1 VVDINALADPAQ
13 TLAADRPARFL
24 RIVKAV
30 SQPDEDLLD
39 IDNTAFGVSQANGM
53 REIVGYAMIEPDGS
67 VMVKVPANTALAI
80 SVLDADGK
88 RITSRHRN
96 WIALVPGQELKCNG
110 CHVQN
115 SGLSHG
121 RSDAFESAWEGAQ
134 TAGVEFPNTDPMWFV
149 GDIGETMAE
158 VRARVSCTNDGC
170 SSLEPS
176 MNIVYRDVWS
186 ADPAIVAQNGE
197 IDMLYT
203 GLTTPLPT
211 SLGCAQDWSPNCR
224 SVINYETVIHPLW
237 SQPRLVFDDVGN
249 PVLDPVTGLQQ
260 NNNCL
265 NCHTPVD
272 AAGVVRVPAGQ
283 LELQDGLSPDEPDHF
298 HAYRE
303 LLVTDNLQEV
313 VNGALVDA
321 QQQVGVDIDGNPI
334 FDVIP
339 IASPAT
345 IAGAAASDDFF
356 DRFEDPSDLHYNI
369 LSVAE
374 RRLIA
379 EWLDVGAQ
387 YYNNPFDAPAN

>member
-1 VVDINALADPAQ
+1 
-13 TLAADRPARFL
+13 
-24 RIVKAV
+24 
-30 SQPDEDLLD
+30 
-39 IDNTAFGVSQANGM
+39 
-53 REIVGYAMIEPDGS
+53 
-67 VMVKVPANTALAI
+67 
-80 SVLDADGK
+80 
-88 RITSRHRN
+88 
-96 WIALVPGQELKCNG
+96 
-110 CHVQN
+110 
-115 SGLSHG
+115 
-121 RSDAFESAWEGAQ
+121 
-134 TAGVEFPNTDPMWFV
+134 
-149 GDIGETMAE
+149 
-158 VRARVSCTNDGC
+158 
-170 SSLEPS
+170 

-186 ADPAIVAQNGE
+186 ADPAIAAQNAD

-203 GLTTPLPT
+203 DLTTPLPT
-211 SLGCAQDWSPNCR
+211 SIGCAQDWSASCR

-237 SQPRLVFDDVGN
+237 SQARPVFDELGN
-249 PVLDPVTGLQQ
+249 PALDPETGLQQ
-260 NNNCL
+260 DNNCL
-265 NCHTPVD
+265 NCHTPAD

-334 FDVIP
+334 IEPIP

-345 IAGAAASDDFF
+345 IAGAATSDDFF
-356 DRFEDPSDLHYNI
+356 GRFEDPTDLHYNI